1 MSRIPQIEGQKGSLK
16 WIQKLVNQAPEVLN
30 TQIRN
35 NFALPFDEEI
45 TWLSPK
51 TEDNYAEYRDQAFID
66 LLDVD
71 LVNVPL
77 NKFWPSRGPQ
87 WDAPAKSNKGNIFLV
102 EAKAHIAE
110 LNSPGTKAKG
120 KSRHQIETSLV
131 KTQQYLNANSTID
144 WMNSFYQYT
153 NRLAHLYLLRELN
166 NLPAYL
172 VFVYFVN
179 DAEMNGPRSAAE
191 WQGALKLL
199 HSYLG
204 VGSHKL
210 SRYIFEVFIDVDFA
224 N

>member
-35 NFALPFDEEI
+35 NFDLPFDEEI

-87 WDAPAKSNKGNIFLV
+87 WDALGKSDKGTIFLV
-102 EAKAHIAE
+102 EAKAHIPE
-110 LNSPGTKAKG
+110 INSPRTQAKG
-120 KSRHQIETSLV
+120 QSLHQIQSRLDET
-131 KTQQYLNANSTID
+131 KRYLNAKPEINWSE
-144 WMNSFYQYT
+144 NFYQYT
-153 NRLAHLYLLRELN
+153 NRLAHLYLFRVLN
-166 NLPAYL
+166 DLPTYL
-172 VFVYFVN
+172 VFVNFVN
-179 DAEMNGPRSAAE
+179 DVEMGGPQSVDE
-191 WQGALKLL
+191 WRGALKLL
-199 HSYLG
+199 YAYLG
-204 VGSHKL
+204 ISRNKL
-210 SRYIFEVFIDVDFA
+210 SKYILDLFIDVDFA
-224 N
+224 K